1 MSCHNESNRRLVILN
16 CLDLFLLDKGGSLPG
31 LLIRLPKEQNWD
43 WNNIS
48 VKSHITYCLYC
59 FSSWAICLFDKFA
72 SNIMF
77 CIQFV
82 EAALKTGHQRRFLDS
97 LKINPGKIRRPML
110 TTLTQNKP
118 PVPLKKTVSTQ
129 LCCSFHKLSAS
140 TLFWIPFPYGNP
152 PCHNSHW
159 LHSK

>member
-1 MSCHNESNRRLVILN
+1 MCNQNRVCISPICLWRLTKVCGWKFKKYRNQTIFLIN
-16 CLDLFLLDKGGSLPG
+16 LWKGCLVTMNLTEDSSFSIVLIFFFLIKGAACLACWLGCLKNR
-31 LLIRLPKEQNWD
+31 IEII
-43 WNNIS
+43 IS

-59 FSSWAICLFDKFA
+59 FSSCAICLFDKFA

-110 TTLTQNKP
+110 NL
-118 PVPLKKTVSTQ
+118 
-129 LCCSFHKLSAS
+129 
-140 TLFWIPFPYGNP
+140 
-152 PCHNSHW
+152 NSHIIN
-159 LHSK
+159 HPFH